1 MMYGVDIRYLLR
13 RLPTLALGLVACLGA
28 CLPAAAQEG
37 KGDVVYVPTP
47 QIVVDSMLNMA
58 KLGPQDYLIDLGSGD
73 GRVVV
78 TATKN
83 YGARALGV
91 DLDQQLLQLARETA
105 RLSGVSE
112 RARFVEQN
120 LFETDLSGATVIT
133 SYLLPSMNLKLR
145 PKLLALPPGTRIV
158 THDYHFGDWIP
169 DERKTLDVPEKKVG
183 DPGKSYVYLWVVPE
197 QVEGN
202 WQLDLT
208 QLQLDLPGIPVK
220 SAVQLTQRF
229 QMIEGQWLAGSVRMA
244 LQRARVSGKQ
254 ISFQLP
260 LGDILRMLSGA
271 TQMRPAVPAAAR
283 PVFGPQAVLEFDGRR
298 DGNVLR
304 GEVRIR
310 RQDGGAVVSNARA
323 WSAVMVDMR
332 LAPVR
337 TP

>member
-1 MMYGVDIRYLLR
+1 MMCALTRSRAVQW
-13 RLPTLALGLVACLGA
+13 LASAVLCLGVISSA
-28 CLPAAAQEG
+28 ISQEG

-47 QIVVDSMLNMA
+47 QVVVESMLNMA

-73 GRVVV
+73 GRMVV
-78 TATKN
+78 TAARQF
-83 YGARALGV
+83 GARALGV

-105 RLSGVSE
+105 RLSGVAE

-145 PKLLALPPGTRIV
+145 PKLLAMPPGTRIV

-197 QVEGN
+197 QIDGN

-208 QLQLDLPGIPVK
+208 QLQMDLPGFPAK
-220 SAVQLTQRF
+220 SAVQFSQRF

-244 LQRARVSGKQ
+244 LQRARISGKQ
-254 ISFQLP
+254 IGFQLP
-260 LGDILRMLSGA
+260 LRDVLRMLSGT
-271 TQMRPAVPAAAR
+271 TQTRPAVPASAR
-283 PVFGPQAVLEFDGRR
+283 PVFGPEAVLEFEGRR

-310 RQDGGAVVSNARA
+310 RQDGGAVVSAARA
-323 WSAVMVDMR
+323 WSASMTDLR
-332 LAPVR
+332 LAPAR

>member
-1 MMYGVDIRYLLR
+1 M
-13 RLPTLALGLVACLGA
+13 
-28 CLPAAAQEG
+28 
-37 KGDVVYVPTP
+37 
-47 QIVVDSMLNMA
+47 
-58 KLGPQDYLIDLGSGD
+58 
-73 GRVVV
+73 VV
-78 TATKN
+78 TAARQF
-83 YGARALGV
+83 GARALGV

-105 RLSGVSE
+105 RLSGVAE

-145 PKLLALPPGTRIV
+145 PKLLAMPPGTRIV

-197 QVEGN
+197 QIDGN

-208 QLQLDLPGIPVK
+208 QLQMDLPGFPAK
-220 SAVQLTQRF
+220 SAVQFSQRF

-244 LQRARVSGKQ
+244 LQRARISGKQ
-254 ISFQLP
+254 IGFQLP
-260 LGDILRMLSGA
+260 LRDVLRMLSGT
-271 TQMRPAVPAAAR
+271 TQTRPAVPASAR
-283 PVFGPQAVLEFDGRR
+283 PVFGPEAVLEFEGRR

-310 RQDGGAVVSNARA
+310 RQDGGAVVSAARA
-323 WSAVMVDMR
+323 WSASMTDLR
-332 LAPVR
+332 LAPAR

>member
-1 MMYGVDIRYLLR
+1 MWW
-13 RLPTLALGLVACLGA
+13 LAHAVLCLGVVS
-28 CLPAAAQEG
+28 PAISQQG

-47 QIVVDSMLNMA
+47 QAVVESMLSMA
-58 KLGPQDYLIDLGSGD
+58 KLGPRDYLIDLGSGD
-73 GRVVV
+73 GRMVV
-78 TATKN
+78 TAARQF
-83 YGARALGV
+83 GARALGV
-91 DLDQQLLQLARETA
+91 DLDQQLLQLARENA
-105 RLSGVSE
+105 RLSGVAE
-112 RARFVEQN
+112 RAQFVEQN

-197 QVEGN
+197 QIDGN

-208 QLQLDLPGIPVK
+208 QLQMDLPGFPAK
-220 SAVQLTQRF
+220 SAVQFSQRF

-244 LQRARVSGKQ
+244 LQRASISGKQ
-254 ISFQLP
+254 IVFQLP
-260 LGDILRMLSGA
+260 LRDVLRMLSGT
-271 TQMRPAVPAAAR
+271 TQTRPAVSAAAR
-283 PVFGPQAVLEFDGRR
+283 PVFGPEAVLEFDGRR

-310 RQDGGAVVSNARA
+310 RQDGGAVVSAARA
-323 WSAVMVDMR
+323 WSASMTDMR

>member
-1 MMYGVDIRYLLR
+1 
-13 RLPTLALGLVACLGA
+13 
-28 CLPAAAQEG
+28 
-37 KGDVVYVPTP
+37 VVYVPTP
-47 QIVVDSMLNMA
+47 QVVVESMLNMA

-73 GRVVV
+73 GRMVV
-78 TATKN
+78 TAARQF
-83 YGARALGV
+83 GARALGV

-105 RLSGVSE
+105 RLSGVAE

-145 PKLLALPPGTRIV
+145 PKLLAMPPGTRIV

-197 QVEGN
+197 QIDGN

-208 QLQLDLPGIPVK
+208 QLQMDLPGFPAK
-220 SAVQLTQRF
+220 SAVQFSQRF

-254 ISFQLP
+254 IGFQLP
-260 LGDILRMLSGA
+260 LRDVLRMLSGT
-271 TQMRPAVPAAAR
+271 TQSRPAVSASAR
-283 PVFGPQAVLEFDGRR
+283 PVFGPEAVLEFDGRR

-304 GEVRIR
+304 GEVRIL
-310 RQDGGAVVSNARA
+310 RQDGGAVVSAARA
-323 WSAVMVDMR
+323 WSASMTDLR
-332 LAPVR
+332 LTPAR

>member
-1 MMYGVDIRYLLR
+1 MMRALTSSRAVQW
-13 RLPTLALGLVACLGA
+13 LASAVLCLGVIS
-28 CLPAAAQEG
+28 PAISQEG

-47 QIVVDSMLNMA
+47 QVVVESMLNMA

-73 GRVVV
+73 GRMVV
-78 TATKN
+78 TAARQF
-83 YGARALGV
+83 GARALGV

-105 RLSGVSE
+105 RLSGVAE

-145 PKLLALPPGTRIV
+145 PKLLAMPPGTRIV

-197 QVEGN
+197 QIDGN

-208 QLQLDLPGIPVK
+208 QLQMDLPGFPAK
-220 SAVQLTQRF
+220 SAVQFSQRF

-254 ISFQLP
+254 IGFQLP
-260 LGDILRMLSGA
+260 LRDVLRMLSGT
-271 TQMRPAVPAAAR
+271 TQSRPAVSASAR
-283 PVFGPQAVLEFDGRR
+283 PVFGPEAVLEFDGRR

-304 GEVRIR
+304 GEVRIL
-310 RQDGGAVVSNARA
+310 RQDGGAVVSAARA
-323 WSAVMVDMR
+323 WSASMTDLR
-332 LAPVR
+332 LAPAR

>member
-1 MMYGVDIRYLLR
+1 MMCALTRSRAVQW
-13 RLPTLALGLVACLGA
+13 LASVVLCLGVISSA
-28 CLPAAAQEG
+28 ISQEG

-47 QIVVDSMLNMA
+47 QVVVESMLNMA

-73 GRVVV
+73 GRMVV
-78 TATKN
+78 TAARQF
-83 YGARALGV
+83 GARALGV

-105 RLSGVSE
+105 RLSGVAE

-145 PKLLALPPGTRIV
+145 RKLLAMPPGTRIV

-197 QVEGN
+197 QIDGN

-208 QLQLDLPGIPVK
+208 QLQMDLPGFPAK
-220 SAVQLTQRF
+220 SAVQFSQRF

-244 LQRARVSGKQ
+244 LQRASISGKQ
-254 ISFQLP
+254 IVFQLP
-260 LGDILRMLSGA
+260 LRDVLRMLSGT
-271 TQMRPAVPAAAR
+271 TQTRPAVSAAAR
-283 PVFGPQAVLEFDGRR
+283 PVFGPEAVLEFDGRR

-310 RQDGGAVVSNARA
+310 RQDGGAVVSAARA
-323 WSAVMVDMR
+323 WSASMTDMR

>member
-1 MMYGVDIRYLLR
+1 MNRTLTR
-13 RLPTLALGLVACLGA
+13 RSCVVWWLAHAVLCLGVVS
-28 CLPAAAQEG
+28 PAISQQG

-47 QIVVDSMLNMA
+47 QAVVESMLSMA
-58 KLGPQDYLIDLGSGD
+58 KLGPRDYLIDLGSGD
-73 GRVVV
+73 GRMVV
-78 TATKN
+78 TAARQF
-83 YGARALGV
+83 GARALGV
-91 DLDQQLLQLARETA
+91 DLDQQLLQLARENA
-105 RLSGVSE
+105 RLSGVAE
-112 RARFVEQN
+112 RAQFVEQN

-145 PKLLALPPGTRIV
+145 PKLLALPAGTRIV

-197 QVEGN
+197 QIDGN

-208 QLQLDLPGIPVK
+208 QLQMDLPGFPAK
-220 SAVQLTQRF
+220 SAVQFSQRF

-244 LQRARVSGKQ
+244 LQRASISGKQ
-254 ISFQLP
+254 IVFQLP
-260 LGDILRMLSGA
+260 LRDVLRMLSGT
-271 TQMRPAVPAAAR
+271 TQTRPAVSAAAR
-283 PVFGPQAVLEFDGRR
+283 PVFGPEAVLEFDGRR

-310 RQDGGAVVSNARA
+310 RQDGGAVVSAARA
-323 WSAVMVDMR
+323 WSASMTDMR